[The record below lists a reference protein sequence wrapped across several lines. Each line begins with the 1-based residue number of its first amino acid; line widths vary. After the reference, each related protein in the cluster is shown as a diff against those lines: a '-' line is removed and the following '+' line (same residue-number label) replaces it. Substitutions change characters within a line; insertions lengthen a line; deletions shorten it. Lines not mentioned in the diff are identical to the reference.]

1 MYFCFFFNNI
11 FLVNF
16 NFRLSFLG
24 FRILF
29 FVKYF
34 NFIIDLGCF
43 LWILMN
49 FLYFLYLWNVILLL
63 ERNYLRY
70 YCYSIFGA
78 RSPFNFIDHLSLGRN
93 YLQYYCYFIF
103 GTRTSFNFI
112 DLLPLGHDYSSIL
125 LFFIF
130 RTRLYID
137 LINLCLWNII
147 YPLILL
153 FFIFGI

>member
-1 MYFCFFFNNI
+1 MLYFLEFYEIDDTDVEIRLVFLYFCFFFNNI

-63 ERNYLRY
+63 ERNYLQY

-78 RSPFNFIDHLSLGRN
+78 RSP
-93 YLQYYCYFIF
+93 
-103 GTRTSFNFI
+103 FNFI

>member
-1 MYFCFFFNNI
+1 MLYFLAFYEIDDTDVEIRLVFLYFYFFFINI

-78 RSPFNFIDHLSLGRN
+78 RSPFNFIDLYLWDMITLRFYCSLFLGR
-93 YLQYYCYFIF
+93 
-103 GTRTSFNFI
+103 
-112 DLLPLGHDYSSIL
+112 DYI
-125 LFFIF
+125 
-130 RTRLYID
+130 
-137 LINLCLWNII
+137 
-147 YPLILL
+147 LILL
-153 FFIFGI
+153 IFAFET